1 MDQQH
6 QRDICDAQG
15 NRNALAQALMDN
27 THLQGE
33 RGINPPL
40 RDKYNRYSVTGMAAA
55 TLTPALW
62 VLAEGQWRY
71 FHPEWFYDQEMIRL
85 PGTRQ
90 FRQEWKVDRE
100 KLNELEER
108 AGDGIVQA
116 CPEEVSCALGLKGE
130 TETLHL
136 QLRRETLNEEQ
147 RRMIGPKATHLDQLD
162 FAGAA
167 RLLRE
172 APEILEPCSC
182 GEPPEWMLSMN
193 LWPDAIIEC
202 TEDPGD
208 RLEPEDIVLAGML
221 FRTGM
226 IGDGD
231 ERQMMHGRHAL
242 RDALISQTGRR
253 IPMIAEPP
261 TTGAR
266 LTQAARELRKAAGE
280 CREEHRRFIRQNGW
294 ARPENFRILEE
305 ANQKYD
311 EARLAA
317 LRKHGLI

>member
-1 MDQQH
+1 MNQHRCNNCEAQQY
-6 QRDICDAQG
+6 RGI
-15 NRNALAQALMDN
+15 LAQTLMN
-27 THLQGE
+27 SIHLQGE
-33 RGINPPL
+33 RGMNPPL

-62 VLAEGQWRY
+62 VWADGQWRY

-100 KLNELEER
+100 KLHELEES

-116 CPEEVSCALGLKGE
+116 CPEEVTCALGLKDE

-162 FAGAA
+162 FAAAA

-182 GEPPEWMLSMN
+182 GEPQAWRLSMN
-193 LWPDAIIEC
+193 LWPNAIIEC

-208 RLEPEDIVLAGML
+208 RLEPEDLVLAGML

-231 ERQMMHGRHAL
+231 GRDAF
-242 RDALISQTGRR
+242 REALISQIGRR
-253 IPMIAEPP
+253 IPVNVEPP

-266 LTQAARELRKAAGE
+266 LTQAARELRKAAVE

-305 ANQKYD
+305 ANRKYD
-311 EARLAA
+311 DARLAA